1 MELLSYLQMFKN
13 ISSTNGLFEFIV
25 GGFLAFLL
33 ILWIYS
39 KIMQGVDAAK
49 KDVDEDKGNVKGCIQ
64 ILGYLFVA
72 WFVYFMLSNL

>member
-1 MELLSYLQMFKN
+1 MSN
-13 ISSTNGLFEFIV
+13 TDDLFTFIL

-49 KDVDEDKGNVKGCIQ
+49 KDVEEDGGNVKGCVQ
-64 ILGYLFVA
+64 IIGWIFIGLVIYWVLN
-72 WFVYFMLSNL
+72 M